1 MSTEL
6 VEIIQ
11 FSHGFRLNFHRSDGW
26 KASFQNTLSFWYWV
40 PVNGLDVYRR
50 TYLCTIQKRIRI
62 ICDASLSNCGLKIK
76 NERPLLCVVSGSVN
90 RQMHRLG
97 EIEMTKMVNWIKWIQ
112 TSSSIFHA
120 YIYGKSGPG
129 RPGCRASGRLGHW
142 VAGPWAGAG
151 GRAPA
156 LAKPT
161 SSTEGCGI

>member
-1 MSTEL
+1 MA
-6 VEIIQ
+6 
-11 FSHGFRLNFHRSDGW
+11 GFPS
-26 KASFQNTLSFWYWV
+26 Q
-40 PVNGLDVYRR
+40 
-50 TYLCTIQKRIRI
+50 
-62 ICDASLSNCGLKIK
+62 SLSIWWLESFVSEYSFLLVLSSCKWTGRIQTDISLHNTKKDSHYLWCFPFQTVVQKIK

-142 VAGPWAGAG
+142 VARPWAGAG